1 MSERTD
7 ETYHAVLASR
17 TRRQILDA
25 LIRSPA
31 PVDALAIANELDLHV
46 TTVRFHLEQLEE
58 AHLVRREQAEE
69 KRRGRPRIFY
79 TATRVTERDEDSRG
93 QLIEVLAAAL
103 ASRAADAQ
111 ERSVDAGRSW
121 AHALLP
127 EQPDPNDGPAA
138 LLGVLDRLGFDPQP
152 DGNTIQLRACPF
164 RDAAREHP
172 EVVCAVHR
180 GLVQEILET
189 SGAPDGERALL
200 LPFVQPELCLIT
212 LTARAHR

>member
-7 ETYHAVLASR
+7 ETYHAALASH
-17 TRRQILDA
+17 TRRQVLDT
-25 LIRSPA
+25 ITRSPA
-31 PVDALAIANELDLHV
+31 PMDALAIANELNLHV

-69 KRRGRPRIFY
+69 KKRGRPRILY
-79 TATRVTERDEDSRG
+79 TATRVAERDDDSRG
-93 QLIEVLAAAL
+93 QLIEVLAGAL

-111 ERSVDAGRSW
+111 DRSVDAGRGW
-121 AHALLP
+121 AHALLA
-127 EQPDPNDGPAA
+127 EQPDPSDGPTA
-138 LLGVLDRLGFDPQP
+138 LLGVLDQLGFDPQP
-152 DGNTIQLRACPF
+152 DGDTIQLRACPF

-189 SGAPDGERALL
+189 SGTPDGQRAVL

-212 LTARAHR
+212 FTAGARR